1 MYKIE
6 QNKTAEL
13 ATGMGNPFLLYISV
27 CIRGRPASSPPAH
40 PQAASRSRAG
50 VGSLPPPQ
58 PAGSAVPA
66 LGGRLARGWWAGWE
80 PRGRAGRGRWL
91 SAAAHLVAVRDTVRD
106 GVGRAGR
113 RGRLV
118 GHGPTEPEVSD
129 AAGGGRPAH
138 PGSAGTPRAAQGRG
152 RGRGGR
158 GKGREWPGRDQGAMV
173 HLGARGRA
181 LWLSGGDGL
190 PRTQSSVNPGAFGQ
204 IFILSLS
211 LYPGQPDTWV

>member
-1 MYKIE
+1 
-6 QNKTAEL
+6 
-13 ATGMGNPFLLYISV
+13 MGNPLLLYICV
-27 CIRGRPASSPPAH
+27 CIRGRPASSPQAH

-58 PAGSAVPA
+58 PAGSTVAA

-91 SAAAHLVAVRDTVRD
+91 SAAALLVAVRDTVRD
-106 GVGRAGR
+106 GDGRAGR

-129 AAGGGRPAH
+129 AAGGRAPRPPRERRDSSGCPGTWQREGRT
-138 PGSAGTPRAAQGRG
+138 GQGEG
-152 RGRGGR
+152 MA
-158 GKGREWPGRDQGAMV
+158 GRDRGAMA

-181 LWLSGGDGL
+181 LWLSGWGGTGFGR
-190 PRTQSSVNPGAFGQ
+190 PRA
-204 IFILSLS
+204 L
-211 LYPGQPDTWV
+211 